1 MRVDRSDG
9 RPGRPV
15 GHQRM
20 EAEWVEKLSGKDLH
34 QTSTIAPSKL
44 FGTTSTTQFGWLLTE
59 IHLQGGSINP
69 PLGGAVLITLPGTNM
84 EVENTLF
91 VEENGLP
98 FGAMASTSMLVPG
111 SVIAVVLGTNRD
123 SALRLSLAVPRP
135 SCSDQGC

>member
-98 FGAMASTSMLVPG
+98 RGHCPLP
-111 SVIAVVLGTNRD
+111 
-123 SALRLSLAVPRP
+123 
-135 SCSDQGC
+135 C